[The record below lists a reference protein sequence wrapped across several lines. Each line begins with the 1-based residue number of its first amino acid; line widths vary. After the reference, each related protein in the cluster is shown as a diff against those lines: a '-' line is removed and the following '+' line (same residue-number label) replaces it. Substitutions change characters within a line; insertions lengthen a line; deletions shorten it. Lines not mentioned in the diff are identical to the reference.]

1 MSTTGASGQ
10 EHFSRS
16 SSSFRNCRRKDPGHL
31 KAGQSQFSPCENNT
45 AKCCDQ
51 RCKVQLAARNY
62 STLQGLTLKFI
73 LFNVL
78 IINPNGRTIC
88 ILSKSADNTRLGGT
102 TKLVP
107 EQKTQSRWSQAEQ
120 NS

>member
-1 MSTTGASGQ
+1 MNNIC
-10 EHFSRS
+10 SRS
-16 SSSFRNCRRKDPGHL
+16 SSIFRNRRHEDPGHL
-31 KAGQSQFSPCENNT
+31 KASQPQFSPWEDNR

-51 RCKVQLAARNY
+51 WCEVQLAARNY
-62 STLQGLTLKFI
+62 STPQGLTLKFI

-78 IINPNGRTIC
+78 IINPNGRTVC

-102 TKLVP
+102 KFVP
-107 EQKTQSRWSQAEQ
+107 EQKIQSRWSQAEQ